1 MTQFVDVNR
10 MTYMDGINKNW
21 SMTGFSGQTNPCP
34 TLESCPFCGG
44 EVEYHNLFKTYH
56 DTVIPYRYI
65 LCKGCRL
72 IITDSALMKSDNLID
87 LFNRRVNK

>member
-1 MTQFVDVNR
+1 MTQFVDINR

-21 SMTGFSGQTNPCP
+21 SMTGFSRQTNPCP

-44 EVEYHNLFKTYH
+44 EVEYHNSFRIYH

>member
-21 SMTGFSGQTNPCP
+21 SMTGFSRQSNPNP
-34 TLESCPFCGG
+34 TLESCPFCGA

-72 IITDSALMKSDNLID
+72 IISDTLLMKSDNLID

>member
-1 MTQFVDVNR
+1 MTQFVDINR

-21 SMTGFSGQTNPCP
+21 SMTGFSRQTNPCP

-44 EVEYHNLFKTYH
+44 EVEYHNSFRTYH

>member
-10 MTYMDGINKNW
+10 MTPAVTIPANW
-21 SMTGFSGQTNPCP
+21 SMTGFSRQSNPCP

-44 EVEYHNLFKTYH
+44 EVEYHNLFKAYH

-72 IITDSALMKSDNLID
+72 VITDFALMKNDNLID
-87 LFNRRVNK
+87 LFNRRVKE